1 MKLILYYMTR
11 TVKNQI
17 KKLCRTWVAVFLLVC
32 FGIGILFGV
41 GAAGLASLFEE
52 ETPDSEYVEVLPDDA
67 VEDAFTFTDEQKSG
81 VVEFAVG
88 GIVLFVLAFSIAMAD
103 KSGGSIFLMAD
114 VNLLFPA
121 PMKPQSVL
129 LFRLIMQAGASIVAT
144 ICFLFQ
150 IPNLMLNLGLGG
162 GTVLAMLGAW
172 FFLMIFS
179 KLISVLLY
187 TLTSTKP
194 ALKRYLRPCL
204 WGALLLIGVGYYLHA
219 QRSSDYFTAALG
231 YFNAPATRYI
241 PLWGWLKGLVLYSM
255 EGNLTGALLSV
266 LGLILLAVLLTVIIW
281 RIRADFYED
290 AMARSE
296 ETAEKQAQMQA
307 ARPNLQ
313 KRKKDRTKTLR
324 RDGLSRGAGA
334 TVYFHKAMYNR
345 FRFAH
350 LHVFTKTSETYLAVS
365 IGLCL
370 LLLFVVKSSFFPV
383 VALVLAGFT
392 FFRSLGNPITQ
403 DISQETFFL
412 VPDTAHRKVFFSF
425 AAGVLNSALDLLPAL
440 LVAAVVLRANPLT
453 ALVWFFVIVSL
464 GAYSDSIGMFIDL
477 SLSTGLSQTVKSI
490 VQIMF
495 IYFGLAPAAVL
506 IILGFA
512 LDQLML
518 FALLTVVLNLLIT
531 ALSLAISPL
540 FVENGR
546 K

>member
-1 MKLILYYMTR
+1 MKLIFYYMTR

-17 KKLCRTWVAVFLLVC
+17 KKLFRTWVAVFLLVC
-32 FGIGILFGV
+32 FGIGILFGL
-41 GAAGLASLFEE
+41 GAAGLSSLFEE
-52 ETPDSEYVEVLPDDA
+52 DVPEDGYVEVLPDDTA
-67 VEDAFTFTDEQKSG
+67 EDALTFTDEQRNG
-81 VVEFAVG
+81 IVELTVG

-103 KSGGSIFLMAD
+103 KNGGSIFLMAD

-129 LFRLIMQAGASIVAT
+129 LFRLIMQAGTSIIAT
-144 ICFLFQ
+144 IYLLFQ
-150 IPNLMLNLGLGG
+150 IPNLVLNLGLGV
-162 GTVLAMLGAW
+162 GTAFAMLGAW

-179 KLISVLLY
+179 KLLSVLLY
-187 TLTSTKP
+187 TLASTKP
-194 ALKRYLRPCL
+194 ELKRYLRPCL
-204 WGALLLIGVGYYLHA
+204 WGALLLIGIGYFLHA
-219 QRSSDYFTAALG
+219 RQSADYFTAALG
-231 YFNAPATRYI
+231 YFNGPVTRYI

-255 EGNLTGALLSV
+255 EGNLAGALLSA
-266 LGLILLAVLLTVIIW
+266 LGLLLLAALLTVVIW

-313 KRKKDRTKTLR
+313 KRKKDRNDTLR

-334 TVYFHKAMYNR
+334 SVYFHKAMYNR

-370 LLLFVVKSSFFPV
+370 LLIFIVKSSFFPV
-383 VALVLAGFT
+383 VPLVLAGFA

-425 AAGVLNSALDLLPAL
+425 AAGVVNSALDLLPAL

-453 ALVWFFVIVSL
+453 VLVWFLVIVSL

-477 SLSTGLSQTVKSI
+477 SLSTGLSQTVKSL
-490 VQIMF
+490 VQILF
-495 IYFGLAPAAVL
+495 VYFGLAPAAVL
-506 IILGFA
+506 IVLGFA
-512 LDQLML
+512 FNKLML
-518 FALLTVVLNLLIT
+518 FALLTVLLNLIIT
-531 ALSLAISPL
+531 ALSLVISPL
-540 FVENGR
+540 FVANGR

>member
-1 MKLILYYMTR
+1 
-11 TVKNQI
+11 
-17 KKLCRTWVAVFLLVC
+17 
-32 FGIGILFGV
+32 
-41 GAAGLASLFEE
+41 
-52 ETPDSEYVEVLPDDA
+52 
-67 VEDAFTFTDEQKSG
+67 
-81 VVEFAVG
+81 
-88 GIVLFVLAFSIAMAD
+88 VLFVLTFSIAMAD

-129 LFRLIMQAGASIVAT
+129 LFRLIMQAGTSIIAT
-144 ICFLFQ
+144 IYLLFQ
-150 IPNLMLNLGLGG
+150 IPNLVLNLGLGVG
-162 GTVLAMLGAW
+162 AVFAMLGAW
-172 FFLMIFS
+172 FFLMVFS

-187 TLTSTKP
+187 TLTSTRP
-194 ALKRYLRPCL
+194 SLKRYLRPCL
-204 WGALLLIGVGYYLHA
+204 WGALLVIGVGYYLYA
-219 QRSSDYFTAALG
+219 QQASDYFTAALG
-231 YFNAPATRYI
+231 YFNGPLTRYI
-241 PLWGWLKGLVLYSM
+241 PLWGWLKGLVLYGM
-255 EGNLTGALLSV
+255 EGNLAGALLSAM
-266 LGLILLAVLLTVIIW
+266 GLLLLAVLLTVIIW
-281 RIRADFYED
+281 HIRADFYED

-296 ETAEKQAQMQA
+296 ETAEKQAQLQS
-307 ARPNLQ
+307 ARVNLQ
-313 KRKKDRTKTLR
+313 KRKKDRNDALR
-324 RDGLSRGAGA
+324 RDGLSHGSGA

-350 LHVFTKTSETYLAVS
+350 LHVFTKTSETYLAIS

-370 LLLFVVKSSFFPV
+370 LLLFVVKNSFFPV

-425 AAGVLNSALDLLPAL
+425 AAGVVNSALDLLPAL
-440 LVAAVVLRANPLT
+440 LVAAVVLRADPLT

-477 SLSTGLSQTVKSI
+477 SLSTGLSQTVKSMI
-490 VQIMF
+490 QILF

-506 IILGFA
+506 IVLGFA
-512 LDQLML
+512 LDRLML
-518 FALLTVVLNLLIT
+518 FALLTVVVNLLIT

>member
-1 MKLILYYMTR
+1 MKLIFYYMTR

-17 KKLCRTWVAVFLLVC
+17 KKLFRTWVAVFLLAC
-32 FGIGILFGV
+32 FAIGILFGL
-41 GAAGLASLFEE
+41 GAAGLASLFED
-52 ETPDSEYVEVLPDDA
+52 ETPESEYVETLPDDTA
-67 VEDAFTFTDEQKSG
+67 EDEFVLTNEQVNGIVELT
-81 VVEFAVG
+81 VG

-103 KSGGSIFLMAD
+103 KNGGSIFLMAD

-129 LFRLIMQAGASIVAT
+129 LFRLIMQAGTSIIAT
-144 ICFLFQ
+144 IYLLFQ
-150 IPNLMLNLGLGG
+150 IPNLVLNLGLGV
-162 GTVLAMLGAW
+162 GTVFAMLGAW

-179 KLISVLLY
+179 KLLSVLLY
-187 TLTSTKP
+187 TLTSTTP
-194 ALKRYLRPCL
+194 SLKRYLRPFL
-204 WGALLLIGVGYYLHA
+204 WGALLLIGVGYYLYA
-219 QRSSDYFTAALG
+219 QRASDYFTAALG
-231 YFNAPATRYI
+231 YFNGPLTRYI
-241 PLWGWLKGLVLYSM
+241 PLWGFLKGLVLYSM
-255 EGNLTGALLSV
+255 EGNLTGALLSA
-266 LGLILLAVLLTVIIW
+266 LGLLLLAVLLIVIIW

-296 ETAEKQAQMQA
+296 ETAEKQAQMQSSK
-307 ARPNLQ
+307 PQMQ
-313 KRKKDRTKTLR
+313 KRKKDRNETLR
-324 RDGLSRGAGA
+324 RDGLSRGSGA

-370 LLLFVVKSSFFPV
+370 LLIFVVKSNFFPV
-383 VALVLAGFT
+383 VPLVLAGFT
-392 FFRSLGNPITQ
+392 FFRSLGNPISQ

-425 AAGVLNSALDLLPAL
+425 ASGVLNSALDLLPAL
-440 LVAAVVLRANPLT
+440 LVAAAVLRADPLT
-453 ALVWFFVIVSL
+453 ALVWFLVIVSL

-477 SLSTGLSQTVKSI
+477 SLSTGLSQTVKSL
-490 VQIMF
+490 VQILF

-506 IILGFA
+506 IVLGFA
-512 LDQLML
+512 FNKLML
-518 FALLTVVLNLLIT
+518 FALLTVLLNLIIT

-540 FVENGR
+540 FVANGR